1 MDEKEKL
8 LLEEYKY
15 KFSNNSFIEYDIYG
29 FLILIRNYI
38 RQHKS
43 TYPYIIEFCDLI
55 AHRKRDRGLIM
66 DAISA
71 AIESK
76 YKTKISGKIALVNGI
91 DEENWL
97 KEWKKISQNLKLN
110 LTERNIDEITMCIFS
125 LAHGTIYNN
134 FKNKAVKPGHK
145 HRGTV
150 KIFQDDNHNSYIGV
164 SANRKDSK
172 FFAFAKYPCKIKN
185 FNDMKYN
192 GGLLIRDKDNNLII
206 KGSD

>member
-1 MDEKEKL
+1 MDDKEKL
-8 LLEEYKY
+8 LLKEYKY

-38 RQHKS
+38 RTHKS

-71 AIESK
+71 AIENK
-76 YKTKISGKIALVNGI
+76 YKIDDSGKLLLVNGI
-91 DEENWL
+91 DIN
-97 KEWKKISQNLKLN
+97 EWKREWEKVSRFLKLS
-110 LTERNIDEITMCIFS
+110 LTEQNIDDITMCIFS
-125 LAHGTIYNN
+125 LSHNTVYDNYRFART
-134 FKNKAVKPGHK
+134 GHK
-145 HRGTV
+145 HRGKI
-150 KIFQDDNHNSYIGV
+150 KIFQDNNYNLYIGGR
-164 SANRKDSK
+164 ANRKDSN
-172 FFAFAKYPCKIKN
+172 FFAIAKYPCKIKN

-192 GGLLIRDKDNNLII
+192 GGLLVRDKDNNLII

>member
-8 LLEEYKY
+8 LIEEYKH

-38 RQHKS
+38 KKHKS

-66 DAISA
+66 DAISS

-76 YKTKISGKIALVNGI
+76 YKIDNSEKIALVNGI
-91 DEENWL
+91 DEEEWL

-110 LTERNIDEITMCIFS
+110 LTERNIDEIIMCIFS
-125 LAHGTIYNN
+125 LSHDTAYDNY
-134 FKNKAVKPGHK
+134 KLAKLGHK
-145 HRGTV
+145 HRGKV
-150 KIFQDDNHNSYIGV
+150 KIFQDNNHNLYIGGH
-164 SANRKDSK
+164 ANRKDSK

-206 KGSD
+206 KGCD